1 MPVVLRGPRF
11 WLGSG
16 LAIAL
21 ALAGA
26 RACADGPLRLE
37 EAVAQALSTNERAA
51 KSRLRVDVADGQLDR
66 ARTAFFP
73 TLAASGSGTVR
84 PEADKS
90 GRIGS
95 TTTSLTLSQPIL
107 SASAFPQYAQ
117 ARHQLESEKWGAKQD
132 RRQLAYDA
140 ARAFLQTLS
149 AEHVADAAVR
159 RLERA
164 RANKDNADARA
175 ATGLASVNDATR
187 AALDLTTAE
196 RDRVGAQAS
205 VTRAYLTL
213 GFLIGHAVKPP
224 LAAPERTTSA
234 ASGFESDVKDGA
246 RRALER
252 RADVISARE
261 RTEASR
267 ASADEPLF
275 RLVPTVSAQAQ
286 LRVLPAPLPTETTT
300 DETATLNLVWTIF
313 DSGSRYADRRTRLA
327 QAESQ
332 ALDESLL
339 RRSVETDVA
348 TAMAS
353 LKAARE
359 SLRFADEGVAAA
371 VRNTDETEILY
382 KQGLARALELTDA
395 NGRRFDAEVS
405 RESAKL
411 AMEQAYLDLR
421 FALGLGPVDEDVP

>member
-1 MPVVLRGPRF
+1 M
-11 WLGSG
+11 
-16 LAIAL
+16 AL
-21 ALAGA
+21 A
-26 RACADGPLRLE
+26 
-37 EAVAQALSTNERAA
+37 TNERAA

-66 ARTAFFP
+66 ARSAFFP

-84 PEADKS
+84 PEPDKT

-95 TTTSLTLSQPIL
+95 TTTALTLSQPIL
-107 SASAFPQYAQ
+107 SASAFPLYAQ
-117 ARHQLESEKWGAKQD
+117 ARHQLESERWGAKQD

-140 ARAFLQTLS
+140 ARAFLQALS
-149 AEHVADAAVR
+149 AERVSEAAVR

-164 RANKDNADARA
+164 RANKENADARA

-196 RDRVGAQAS
+196 RDRVNAEAQVA
-205 VTRAYLTL
+205 RAYLGL
-213 GFLIGHAVKPP
+213 GFLLGRPAKPP
-224 LAAPERTTSA
+224 LATPDRTTRA
-234 ASGFESDVKDGA
+234 AAAFENELGDGA

-252 RADVISARE
+252 RADVLSARE
-261 RTEASR
+261 RTEAARS
-267 ASADEPLF
+267 AADEPRF

-300 DETATLNLVWTIF
+300 DETATLNLVWTLF
-313 DSGSRYADRRTRLA
+313 DAGVRYADRRSRLA

-332 ALDESLL
+332 SLDESLL

-348 TAMAS
+348 TAMVS

-359 SLRFADEGVAAA
+359 SLRFAEEGVSAA

-405 RESAKL
+405 RETARLS
-411 AMEQAYLDLR
+411 MEQAYLDLR
-421 FALGLGPVDEDVP
+421 FALGLGPVDEDTP

>member
-1 MPVVLRGPRF
+1 M
-11 WLGSG
+11 
-16 LAIAL
+16 
-21 ALAGA
+21 
-26 RACADGPLRLE
+26 
-37 EAVAQALSTNERAA
+37 T
-51 KSRLRVDVADGQLDR
+51 
-66 ARTAFFP
+66 
-73 TLAASGSGTVR
+73 
-84 PEADKS
+84 
-90 GRIGS
+90 
-95 TTTSLTLSQPIL
+95 
-107 SASAFPQYAQ
+107 
-117 ARHQLESEKWGAKQD
+117 
-132 RRQLAYDA
+132 
-140 ARAFLQTLS
+140 
-149 AEHVADAAVR
+149 
-159 RLERA
+159 
-164 RANKDNADARA
+164 
-175 ATGLASVNDATR
+175 
-187 AALDLTTAE
+187 
-196 RDRVGAQAS
+196 
-205 VTRAYLTL
+205 
-213 GFLIGHAVKPP
+213 
-224 LAAPERTTSA
+224 
-234 ASGFESDVKDGA
+234 
-246 RRALER
+246 
-252 RADVISARE
+252 
-261 RTEASR
+261 
-267 ASADEPLF
+267 
-275 RLVPTVSAQAQ
+275 
-286 LRVLPAPLPTETTT
+286 APLPTETTT